1 MIGKKVADKIISL
14 GKPKE
19 KTKKVEVYI
28 PPEKRQQVS
37 DDLELFWTYKN
48 GISKIVNLLDTASD
62 DKDLPI
68 FVTKNWIEV
77 YDQSEKNYDV
87 KKS

>member
-1 MIGKKVADKIISL
+1 M
-14 GKPKE
+14 
-19 KTKKVEVYI
+19 
-28 PPEKRQQVS
+28 S